1 LWRSPDDGSSVV
13 DITRVQMLPFTLLCA
28 GFVVVTVAVT
38 YVIPEISPSY
48 QILLSISNGV
58 YLGRKLTG

>member
-1 LWRSPDDGSSVV
+1 LWRSPDDGSSIV

-28 GFVVVTVAVT
+28 GFVVVTVAAT

-48 QILLSISNGV
+48 QILLGISNGV